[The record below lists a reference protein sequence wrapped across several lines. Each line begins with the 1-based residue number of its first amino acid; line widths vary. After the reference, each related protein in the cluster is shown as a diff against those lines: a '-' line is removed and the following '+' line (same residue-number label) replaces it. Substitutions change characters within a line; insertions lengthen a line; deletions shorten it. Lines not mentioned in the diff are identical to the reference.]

1 MARGRQGETGGF
13 TLEVPLD
20 ASGIEEFEAGRE
32 VKVVAQ
38 GREGTLSAETVKLG
52 ANGKAVASFAFREH
66 PGSLRIIVGP
76 ADASDEEL
84 TGLQTITLD
93 VPSRRWVEDR
103 KLQLAPITISPYY
116 WWWWFRWCRDFTI
129 HGVLR
134 CPDGHP
140 VPGAQVCAYDVDW
153 WWWWSS
159 KQLVGCDVTDANG
172 AFEIKF
178 RWCCGWW
185 PWWWWKYRFW
195 QLEPAL
201 IERIEPVL
209 RRDPVLTQLLKPT
222 AQPSLAGLESLLTD
236 DLALAR
242 PLGGA
247 IDPAALSDLRGRLLK
262 QLPHAP
268 ELERLRIWPWWPWY
282 PWWDCTPD
290 IIFRATQDCRA
301 AGTVVVDEGIW
312 DARWNI
318 PTTLNVTL
326 VANEEA
332 CCLLPPPPC
341 GEGECLALT
350 NICSDVVDNV
360 GGNTAAAPAPVGYEN
375 PGVVSIYGDR
385 PYGGLVDLY
394 GTAECMAGVDYYEF
408 EWSTSAAGPWNTMPP
423 AASGDIWR
431 TYIQFT
437 PTLQFPSPT
446 FSPAVPIGGRHV
458 YETIQ
463 HYEATHDPLEW
474 ILGHRLWLGQTKDW
488 LTRWLTDGTFAD
500 GAYYLRL
507 KGWDLVAPNTLGNP
521 RILKI
526 CESDDDNYVV
536 LRIDNRVVGSG
547 PTDPRGHPCGTGTVH
562 TCTDEPE
569 AAILA
574 VTIVHDD
581 ATETPV
587 EACGNVPVIESDVLQ
602 IDFVAHDPDG
612 HLGRYTLQATY
623 DVNLANNLLA
633 LGGTLTPSPI
643 PPPWA
648 PAAAQVGPTY
658 ADALS
663 ANPPPY
669 GGATSPTWNGGAM
682 RLQVKATG
690 PGGAFPETCCYQ
702 LELRS
707 HKRTIVDCNYSDWSH
722 TNYTEYS
729 FNITV

>member
-1 MARGRQGETGGF
+1 MARARTGEAGGF

-20 ASGIEEFEAGRE
+20 ASGIEDFEAGRE

-38 GREGTLSAETVKLG
+38 DRKGALSAETVKLG
-52 ANGKAVASFAFREH
+52 ADGKAVAAFAFREH
-66 PGSLRIIVGP
+66 PGSLSVIVGP

-84 TGLQTITLD
+84 TGLQTIRLD
-93 VPSRRWVEDR
+93 VPPRRWVENR
-103 KLQLAPITISPYY
+103 TLRLAPITIAPYY
-116 WWWWFRWCRDFTI
+116 WHWWFRWCRNFTI
-129 HGVLR
+129 HGVLL

-153 WWWWSS
+153 WWKWSS
-159 KQLVGCDVTDANG
+159 KQLVGCDVTDGSG

-178 RWCCGWW
+178 KWCCGWW

-209 RRDPVLTQLLKPT
+209 RRDPVLKSLLETTP
-222 AQPSLAGLESLLTD
+222 QPSLSVFESLLAED
-236 DLALAR
+236 AGLAR
-242 PLGGA
+242 PVGGA
-247 IDPAALSDLRGRLLK
+247 VDPAALSELRGRLLR

-268 ELERLRIWPWWPWY
+268 ELERLHIWPWWPWN

-290 IIFRATQDCRA
+290 IIFKATQDCRE
-301 AGTVVVDEGIW
+301 AGTVVLDEGLW

-326 VANEEA
+326 VANEQA
-332 CCLLPPPPC
+332 CCLPPPPPC
-341 GEGECLALT
+341 AEGECLALT
-350 NICSDVVDNV
+350 NICSDIVDNV
-360 GGNTAAAPAPVGYEN
+360 GGNIAAPPAPVGYEN

-385 PYGGLVDLY
+385 PYGGFVDIF
-394 GTAECMAGVDYYEF
+394 GTAECMAAVDYYEF
-408 EWSTSAAGPWNTMPP
+408 EWATAASGPWNTMPP
-423 AASGDIWR
+423 AAAGDIWHP
-431 TYIQFT
+431 YIQF
-437 PTLQFPSPT
+437 SPLSFASAT
-446 FSPAVPIGGRHV
+446 FSPAVPIGGQHV
-458 YETIQ
+458 YETLQ
-463 HYEATHDPLEW
+463 HYEATHDPAEW
-474 ILGHRLWLGQTKDW
+474 ISLNRLWLGPTKDW
-488 LTRWLTDGTFAD
+488 LTRWRTEGTFAD
-500 GAYYLRL
+500 GTYYLRL
-507 KGWDLVAPNTLGNP
+507 KGWDLVAPDTLDNP

-526 CESDDDNYVV
+526 CDSEDDNYVV
-536 LRIDNRVVGSG
+536 VRIDNRVVGSG

-574 VTIVHDD
+574 VTIVHAD

-587 EACGNVPVIESDVLQ
+587 AACGNVPVTESDWLQ

-623 DVNLANNLLA
+623 DVNLANNLLG

-648 PAAAQVGPTY
+648 SAAAQVGPTY
-658 ADALS
+658 TQARS

-669 GGATSPTWNGGAM
+669 GGAAAPTWHGGAM
-682 RLQVKATG
+682 RLKVKATG
-690 PGGAFPETCCYQ
+690 PGGAFPYTCCYQ